1 MKNPG
6 LPGLE
11 QLFRALADDTRLR
24 ILGLLAAGEVCVC
37 NIHGALDLPQPMVSR
52 HLAYLRKSGLA
63 AARRDGLWMHYS
75 LQVPSDPAS
84 AKVLRSALEAIG
96 TVSSAGADRKK
107 LSRLVAIP
115 LQVLRDAATECC
127 KT

>member
-37 NIHGALDLPQPMVSR
+37 HIHGALDLPQPTVSR

-75 LQVPSDPAS
+75 LQVPSDPPS
-84 AKVLRSALEAIG
+84 AKVLKSALEAIG
-96 TVSSAGADRKK
+96 TVSSAGIDRRK

-115 LQVLRDAATECC
+115 VQVLSDNATECC
-127 KT
+127 KP